1 MRIIKKWFDIICII
15 IIKEMIMFMI
25 MYMIICFLFLMIAY
39 LINELKL
46 IVKRKNNQILYYK
59 NIA

>member
-1 MRIIKKWFDIICII
+1 
-15 IIKEMIMFMI
+15 MFMF
-25 MYMIICFLFLMIAY
+25 MIICFLFLMIAY

-46 IVKRKNNQILYYK
+46 IVKRKNNQIHYYK

>member
-1 MRIIKKWFDIICII
+1 
-15 IIKEMIMFMI
+15 MFMI

>member
-1 MRIIKKWFDIICII
+1 
-15 IIKEMIMFMI
+15 MIMFMI